1 MDKKWIIGI
10 ACGVLCLLLAQF
22 FAIYTIT
29 KNLEVSKDMT
39 MMHFGQELEKEFFA
53 AEDTNFRDIRMAI
66 EECHKLYKNYDGKF
80 DNDQINRY
88 LDFFDSLGFYYKKGV
103 IDLDIID
110 EFFGAYIIEAYEY
123 NELKRYV
130 GELQEHAK
138 QKFAFVE
145 FQSLAQDL
153 EKIPDRQELIEI
165 SKRGCLKQI

>member
-10 ACGVLCLLLAQF
+10 ACGLLSLLLTQF
-22 FAIYTIT
+22 FVIYSIT
-29 KNLEVSKDMT
+29 KNQEISKEMA
-39 MMHFGQELEKEFFA
+39 MIHFGQGLEKEFFA
-53 AEDTNFRDIRMAI
+53 TEEANFRDIRMAI

-103 IDLDIID
+103 IDLDVID

-130 GELQEHAK
+130 SELQENAK
-138 QKFAFVE
+138 QKSAFVE
-145 FQSLAQDL
+145 FQSLAKDL
-153 EKIPDRQELIEI
+153 EKIPERQELIEI